1 MDFISGAIWM
11 IRVYIRPDESLVRIG
26 PLQQVEV
33 ISESDESLMRFRTSY
48 VEIITYIRG
57 SYLVIFDESYFFEFF
72 AGSWAI

>member
-1 MDFISGAIWM
+1 MT
-11 IRVYIRPDESLVRIG
+11 RVYIRPDESLVRIG

-33 ISESDESLMRFRTSY
+33 ISESDESLMRFRFNKTKTSY

-72 AGSWAI
+72 AGSLAI